1 MFTYVST
8 ESCFP
13 IDFNITGSIFTTT
26 ALTVWWPSDR
36 RFKAIPLWLNFFF
49 FLLEALSKFYT
60 VFGFI
65 PTFS

>member
-13 IDFNITGSIFTTT
+13 LDSNITGSVFTTT
-26 ALTVWWPSDR
+26 ALTVWWPSDK
-36 RFKAIPLWLNFFF
+36 RFKAIPHWLNFF